1 MMTCRLLFDGVGL
14 HPPGRRSTAACPDL
28 LMVVEA
34 AALLPSEDA
43 PDVGGPLSGLDRE
56 LRRRGMELSE
66 PERVALA
73 EAYLFGR
80 DGIADLIRRG
90 DTFND
95 AYTVVLDH
103 GEEWSRK
110 RILDLLGAERDA
122 AWAEAKRL
130 KAALGAEREASG

>member
-1 MMTCRLLFDGVGL
+1 
-14 HPPGRRSTAACPDL
+14 
-28 LMVVEA
+28 MVVEA

-73 EAYLFGR
+73 EAYVFGR

-103 GEEWSRK
+103 GGSSSPWSRM

-130 KAALGAEREASG
+130 KAALGTEERARG

>member
-1 MMTCRLLFDGVGL
+1 
-14 HPPGRRSTAACPDL
+14 
-28 LMVVEA
+28 MVVEA

-73 EAYLFGR
+73 EAYVYGR

-103 GEEWSRK
+103 GEGWSRK

>member
-1 MMTCRLLFDGVGL
+1 
-14 HPPGRRSTAACPDL
+14 
-28 LMVVEA
+28 
-34 AALLPSEDA
+34 
-43 PDVGGPLSGLDRE
+43 
-56 LRRRGMELSE
+56 MELSE

-73 EAYLFGR
+73 EAYVFGR
-80 DGIADLIRRG
+80 DSIAVLIRRG

-103 GEEWSRK
+103 EEGWSRK